1 MRIVVDAMGGDEA
14 PSKIVDGAVE
24 AVQGFVARGESH
36 TILLTGPQ
44 DVVRDRLVV
53 CGGERFLGRGI
64 ECVHTDDVITMDES
78 PAEALKKKTRSSIHV
93 GIELV
98 KRGDADAFVSMGNT
112 GAVMACGLMGLGRI
126 EGVQRPTIGA
136 FFPSARGKTLVL
148 DVGTNV
154 DCKPTHLLQFA
165 LMGSVYME
173 SMLGVQNPTVGLMS
187 VGEEDSK
194 GDDLT
199 VKSNELFREK
209 QLFNFKGNVEGRD
222 VLLGGAD
229 VIVCDGFV
237 GNVVL
242 KMAESFVKVLKKKV
256 RDYAGQKGA
265 DVGGMFNDFF
275 TTAMVDWDYQS
286 HGGVPLLGVNGVVI
300 IGHGS
305 SSGKAL
311 CRAIHVAKEMVEK
324 RINEVIR
331 EKIKL
336 A

>member
-1 MRIVVDAMGGDEA
+1 MKIVVDAMGGDEA

-24 AVQGFVARGESH
+24 AAQGFRSRGEPH
-36 TILLTGPQ
+36 TLVLTGNQ
-44 DVVRDRLVV
+44 EAVKARLSA
-53 CGGERFLGRGI
+53 CGGDQLLGKGI
-64 ECVHTDDVITMDES
+64 ECVHTDEVISMDEA
-78 PAEALKKKTRSSIHV
+78 PADALKKKTRSSIHV
-93 GIELV
+93 GLDLV
-98 KRGDADAFVSMGNT
+98 KRGEADAFVSMGNT

-136 FFPSARGKTLVL
+136 FFPSAHGKTLVL

-154 DCKPTHLLQFA
+154 DCKPSHLLQFA
-165 LMGSVYME
+165 VMGSVYME
-173 SMLGVQNPTVGLMS
+173 SMLGVTNPSVGLMS

-199 VKSNELFREK
+199 VKSNELFRQK
-209 QLFNFKGNVEGRD
+209 NLFNFKGNVEGRD

-229 VIVCDGFV
+229 MIVCDGFV
-237 GNVVL
+237 GNVIL
-242 KMAESFVKVLKKKV
+242 KMAESFVKVLQKKV
-256 RDYAGQKGA
+256 RDYVGERGREAGA
-265 DVGGMFNDFF
+265 VFNDFF
-275 TTAMVDWDYQS
+275 GHAMVDWDYQS

-305 SSGKAL
+305 SSSKAL